1 MQNFNI
7 QKKIGKWSIWAKIN
21 RDSWFL
27 GDGSFSQVY
36 RVKRISDGEEY
47 ALKKVSDRFRHKIWK
62 VVLTISTK
70 TILIISILVRLNT
83 KF

>member
-21 RDSWFL
+21 RDLWFL

-47 ALKKVSDRFRHKIWK
+47 ALKKVSDWFRHKIWK
-62 VVLTISTK
+62 VVLTISTT

-83 KF
+83 NF